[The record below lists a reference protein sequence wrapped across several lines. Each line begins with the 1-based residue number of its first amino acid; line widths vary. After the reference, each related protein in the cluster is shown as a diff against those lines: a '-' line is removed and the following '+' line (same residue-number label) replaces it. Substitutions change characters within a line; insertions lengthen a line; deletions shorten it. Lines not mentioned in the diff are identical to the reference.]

1 MNTLRGRTSTPAEY
15 DLEQKIDLEIKMR
28 EGTTKLLA
36 ACRHQTQTLEAAK
49 NLLTSNERM
58 SAYMAE
64 LQRRKREAPTR
75 SLGYSS
81 QPCTARVSLSDLRMP
96 LIWRDTDHFKNK
108 GDYRRFAV
116 FCLARIGTEIYD
128 TSLLCPVDRSLT
140 DLTFSDVLIFNQIP
154 ADFEFRLEVYSHILQ
169 DDLSMASTPRK
180 IKKTIH
186 SSISRTV
193 GKKLAA
199 SLRDEL
205 NTGKIGPHFELMAT
219 ARLSLDDIHDSI
231 RTHDLQLENL
241 ENRSHQLPLFG
252 HFCCR
257 LAAQP
262 DCVAQESCSGD
273 LTLLDC
279 DAGRQWL
286 SMWGQLQA
294 FRLDLWNKR
303 EHWEQGQ
310 DPVRSIVVD
319 RETVIQPSKTV
330 NKEIT
335 ISNLCEG
342 KEDISV
348 IRTKTTEDHQKWLR
362 SLVQHAKDHLRAKY
376 KHQVLCFAGDM
387 ISMADEDGDF
397 LNKMKLVLLGLMHHE
412 FIPEGRTV
420 TKELYVETLCRLWD
434 AVRRKRPEKWVENNW
449 FLMHDNAPA
458 HRAIIVKNFLA
469 RHNITALDHPPYS
482 PDLSPPDY
490 FLFPR
495 LKSHLKGRRF
505 NAEEVIANA
514 TRALRR
520 VSQNGF
526 QACFQELYTRWQKWK
541 HAAEKIMEIQSPG
554 SARHSF
560 TRQLRGGSLYDET
573 PLIES
578 VSTDYHRPT
587 VQEIFGMTPSTSL
600 SSCASSSSSPT
611 FRERSYSS
619 GGSNRGR
626 MGGGGT
632 VRTHW
637 PFSRNSQD

>member
-1 MNTLRGRTSTPAEY
+1 MYRIRLYIVPEQQEEDDGGGGGGSVWWDTVKGDGRVTVTHRARVRVAEPKQETGLCRNNRNARKKKEY

-362 SLVQHAKDHLRAKY
+362 SLVQHAKDHLR
-376 KHQVLCFAGDM
+376 
-387 ISMADEDGDF
+387 
-397 LNKMKLVLLGLMHHE
+397 
-412 FIPEGRTV
+412 
-420 TKELYVETLCRLWD
+420 
-434 AVRRKRPEKWVENNW
+434 
-449 FLMHDNAPA
+449 
-458 HRAIIVKNFLA
+458 
-469 RHNITALDHPPYS
+469 
-482 PDLSPPDY
+482 
-490 FLFPR
+490 
-495 LKSHLKGRRF
+495 
-505 NAEEVIANA
+505 
-514 TRALRR
+514 
-520 VSQNGF
+520 
-526 QACFQELYTRWQKWK
+526 WK

-626 MGGGGT
+626 MGGSGT